1 MEAINITK
9 CVEVIDNWGNT
20 ETYKGADLYKL
31 LITPEDWTDDQTF
44 ISDKGQN
51 FDIDGLIA
59 WSAFPGNNVQVGTF
73 IFKVQE

>member
-1 MEAINITK
+1 MEAIKITK

-31 LITPEDWTDDQTF
+31 LITPEDWTDDQRF
-44 ISDKGQN
+44 ISDNGQN
-51 FDIDGLIA
+51 FDIDELI
-59 WSAFPGNNVQVGTF
+59 GKNVQVGTF

>member
-9 CVEVIDNWGNT
+9 CVEVTDNWGNT

-44 ISDKGQN
+44 ISDNGQN
-51 FDIDGLIA
+51 FDIDGLI
-59 WSAFPGNNVQVGTF
+59 GKTVQVGTF

>member
-1 MEAINITK
+1 MEAIKITK

-31 LITPEDWTDDQTF
+31 LITPEDWTDDQRF
-44 ISDKGQN
+44 ISDNVQN
-51 FDIDGLIA
+51 FDIDELI
-59 WSAFPGNNVQVGTF
+59 GKTVQVGTF